1 MSSFKIVV
9 PTRTIAGGFA
19 SKFESDPYNVKLYG
33 ILTPDQY
40 TQVVEAL
47 NQKLK
52 RARPNVID
60 GALLVTGPLILPL
73 AVWGLRHKHQTNK
86 RKRLLQKAISEFHTQ
101 YPHLYMRWNV
111 HTSPHCLTIERRPQ
125 QNDQQQQHEVQAQLV
140 GDDFQT
146 PVHVTSIPPTIP
158 TEQAIVVQQNSHNNV
173 PPAAAAT
180 EPHAVV

>member
-19 SKFESDPYNVKLYG
+19 SKFESDPYTVKLYG

-40 TQVVEAL
+40 TEIIKAL
-47 NQKLK
+47 NHRLRK
-52 RARPNVID
+52 ARPNVID

-73 AVWGLRHKHQTNK
+73 AVWGIRHKHQTGK
-86 RKRLLQKAISEFHTQ
+86 RKKLLQKAISEFHTQ

-146 PVHVTSIPPTIP
+146 PVHVTSIPTTTP
-158 TEQAIVVQQNSHNNV
+158 TEQAIVVQNNV
-173 PPAAAAT
+173 PPPVMSSVAAT